1 MNVFGWGHAVDV
13 RAHHA
18 CSGGLQLVEKLCWQQ
33 QRVTFCQYNSPVC
46 VSPRR
51 SHDLICIVMLPLCIQ
66 GLFFL
71 SHLLSLT
78 AWSESL
84 SSSWFEIWQKN
95 GFALFFFLP
104 SLFTQN
110 QPEWLR
116 LQGLF
121 DNWDIVFTCK
131 QAKAGFSFPWINISI
146 MVPWWVHL
154 VCAAVCGGCF
164 SQRKPPILK
173 SEKMRQKAYCGLSA
187 MKWMQNSFAKKQQP
201 TLTLLPAH
209 GLNYDT
215 NKISCE
221 LPTAM

>member
-18 CSGGLQLVEKLCWQQ
+18 CSGELQLAEKLCWQQ

-66 GLFFL
+66 GLFFP
-71 SHLLSLT
+71 LLSSLVLDSLESKPFQQLVWDLT
-78 AWSESL
+78 KKWVCSV
-84 SSSWFEIWQKN
+84 
-95 GFALFFFLP
+95 FFSLP

-173 SEKMRQKAYCGLSA
+173 SEKNETKSLLWASALWNECRTHLQKD
-187 MKWMQNSFAKKQQP
+187 NNP
-201 TLTLLPAH
+201 R
-209 GLNYDT
+209 
-215 NKISCE
+215 
-221 LPTAM
+221 

>member
-1 MNVFGWGHAVDV
+1 MNVFGRGHAVDV

-18 CSGGLQLVEKLCWQQ
+18 CSGELQLAEKLCWQQ

-66 GLFFL
+66 GLFFSPS
-71 SHLLSLT
+71 SHLSSLT
-78 AWSESL
+78 VWSQSL

-95 GFALFFFLP
+95 VFFLP

-121 DNWDIVFTCK
+121 DNWDIVFRCK

-146 MVPWWVHL
+146 TVPWWVHL

-173 SEKMRQKAYCGLSA
+173 SENNETKSLLWASALWNECRTHLQKD
-187 MKWMQNSFAKKQQP
+187 NNP
-201 TLTLLPAH
+201 R
-209 GLNYDT
+209 
-215 NKISCE
+215 
-221 LPTAM
+221 